1 MWMWSGQRFTLSAI
15 GCRPFRAQ
23 EYALPVEIRSAAIV
37 IDRSEVSQ
45 VAYKDNNGSY
55 TTLVNSNLNLSDNNA
70 VFFVNG
76 YFSGGDRVYLQ
87 VTHKTGAN
95 KVTEFFLCADE
106 IATGSATYAKLE
118 GGKYYV
124 LHPNP
129 VTELSGISFSL
140 NIPAWECGLD

>member
-1 MWMWSGQRFTLSAI
+1 MTNDFDIREASEPSKSSNEKEFEKALRPLTFDDFQGQDKVCF
-15 GCRPFRAQ
+15 
-23 EYALPVEIRSAAIV
+23 
-37 IDRSEVSQ
+37 
-45 VAYKDNNGSY
+45 
-55 TTLVNSNLNLSDNNA
+55 
-70 VFFVNG
+70 
-76 YFSGGDRVYLQ
+76 Q
-87 VTHKTGAN
+87 VTPKTGAN

-129 VTELSGISFSL
+129 VTELSGVSFSL